1 MRERRFTHG
10 ITFFTTPEMYQAVKK
25 DTDELRISVSDLMR
39 RLIEDYLHGSHSYS
53 RHGFEE
59 GEIEV
64 VSRKE
69 TESNEQC

>member
-1 MRERRFTHG
+1 MREKQFTHG
-10 ITFFTTPEMYQAVKK
+10 ITFFVTPEMYQTVKK

-59 GEIEV
+59 GEIDGI
-64 VSRKE
+64 SIKE